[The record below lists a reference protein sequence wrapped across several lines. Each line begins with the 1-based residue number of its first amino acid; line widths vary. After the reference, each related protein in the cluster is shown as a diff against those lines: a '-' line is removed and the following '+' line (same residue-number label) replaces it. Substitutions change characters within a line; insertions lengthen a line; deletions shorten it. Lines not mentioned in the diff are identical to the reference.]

1 MMGRS
6 LPPSRNFW
14 RLPLLVAA
22 ATLALA
28 CGGDSAS
35 GPSSS
40 PVGSYRLSTYN
51 GKPVPQTLFSDTGFT
66 IALAAG
72 SLALTADGSFLAT
85 ITTNETIEGHLSVY
99 VDSSTGRWT
108 QTGATLVF
116 VGSDSTKQTAGWDGS
131 RITLSDTS
139 TAPPSTFVYARR

>member
-6 LPPSRNFW
+6 LPRARNFW

-22 ATLALA
+22 ATIALA

-35 GPSSS
+35 GPNAS
-40 PVGSYRLSTYN
+40 PVGSYLLSTYN
-51 GKPVPQTLFSDTGFT
+51 GKPVPQTLFADTGFT

-72 SLALTADGSFLAT
+72 SLALTADGSYLAT
-85 ITTNETIEGHLSVY
+85 ITMNETIEGHLSVY
-99 VDSSTGRWT
+99 VDSVAGKWT
-108 QTGATLVF
+108 QTGAALLF
-116 VGSDSTKQTAGWDGS
+116 VGPDSTKQSAGWDGA

-139 TAPPSTFVYARR
+139 TAPPSTYVYARR